1 MLTWMKLIIWA
12 GSSCSEAGDKVLTC
26 FYDYFALEYR
36 EGIRER
42 RGGLLP
48 GPAALFGNIRPGD
61 VQGCSKVL
69 KNAFAGY
76 RGGRNTE
83 ELKMLLN
90 GYRGYVAGLHSGHAK
105 DRYNAFVYR
114 YMVEIHVGNRAIAAK
129 LGVSDDTVLNYVN
142 RCIDEM
148 LVLCMGMPAA
158 GVPGDGVTAVRMMI
172 EGSRLISGMAG
183 DCILCLFPGKK
194 ERAAVE
200 RGRHLTVDIMGR
212 FGDAVE
218 AYAGYCND
226 GHTRVDTDIR
236 RSGVLEKCLAGVTP
250 AAIAEEYGCS
260 ESTVYADIRENERR
274 LAAML
279 FDEGES
285 VSVTNERNG
294 FHTSV
299 WKEEH

>member
-36 EGIRER
+36 EGIKGR

-48 GPAALFGNIRPGD
+48 SPAAMLRNIRPGD
-61 VQGCSKVL
+61 VECCRKVL
-69 KNAFAGY
+69 KNTFAGY
-76 RGGRNTE
+76 RGGRNVE

-142 RCIDEM
+142 RCTDEM
-148 LVLCMGMPAA
+148 LVLCMGMPAV
-158 GVPGDGVTAVRMMI
+158 GVPGNGVTAVRMMI
-172 EGSRLISGMAG
+172 EGSRLFSSMAG
-183 DCILCLFPGKK
+183 EYVLKLFPGRK
-194 ERAAVE
+194 ERMIVE
-200 RGRHLTVDIMGR
+200 RGRQLTERIMEL
-212 FGDAVE
+212 FEDAVE
-218 AYAGYCND
+218 AYCSYCAE
-226 GHTRVDTDIR
+226 GSTYIDTDARKAGILR
-236 RSGVLEKCLAGVTP
+236 KCMAGVPP
-250 AAIAEEYGCS
+250 AAIAKEYGCS

-285 VSVTNERNG
+285 VSVTNERNR
-294 FHTSV
+294 FHASV